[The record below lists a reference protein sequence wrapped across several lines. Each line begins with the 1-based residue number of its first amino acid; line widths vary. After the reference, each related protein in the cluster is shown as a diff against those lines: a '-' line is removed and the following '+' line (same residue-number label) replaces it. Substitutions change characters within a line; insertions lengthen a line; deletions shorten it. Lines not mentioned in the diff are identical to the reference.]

1 MKTILANQ
9 NMMPILRNKL
19 PDIPDLVVCP
29 HSLYKLADFVVM
41 DAPSI
46 EYLPYHFAMNHVAQV
61 YKKGKRI
68 L

>member
-29 HSLYKLADFVVM
+29 HSLYKLADFAV
-41 DAPSI
+41 S
-46 EYLPYHFAMNHVAQV
+46 FAF
-61 YKKGKRI
+61 
-68 L
+68 